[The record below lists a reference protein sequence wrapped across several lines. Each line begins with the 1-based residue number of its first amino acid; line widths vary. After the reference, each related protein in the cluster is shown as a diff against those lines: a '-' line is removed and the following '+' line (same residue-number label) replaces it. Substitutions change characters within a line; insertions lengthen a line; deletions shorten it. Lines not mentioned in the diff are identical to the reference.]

1 MKEYK
6 IKHINFIK
14 SSTTLEQLPP
24 ANKPEYA
31 FAGRSNVGKSSLI
44 NKLTNRTKLA
54 KISQTPGKTRTIN
67 HFIADNDWYLADLP
81 GYGFA
86 KRSKKERKLF
96 QQMIFNYVTGRSNL
110 MVLFVLV
117 DARIPPQQ
125 IDIDFINLL
134 GEHEVPFY
142 IVFTKTDK
150 ISGKQ
155 KEALPDNMFNALQN
169 TWEELPRHFITS
181 SVTKTGCQ
189 DILNEINRLNHSNH
203 VNNFL

>member
-14 SSTTLEQLPP
+14 SSTTLEQCPP
-24 ANKPEYA
+24 ADKPEYA
-31 FAGRSNVGKSSLI
+31 FAGRSNVGKSRLI
-44 NKLTNRTKLA
+44 NSLANRKKLA

-67 HFIADNDWYLADLP
+67 HFVADNTWYLADLP

-86 KRSKKERKLF
+86 KRSKSERSIF
-96 QQMIFNYVTGRSNL
+96 QKMILEYISGRNNM

-117 DARIPPQQ
+117 DSRIPPQKM
-125 IDIDFINLL
+125 DIDFINLL
-134 GEHEVPFY
+134 GKSEVPFY
-142 IVFTKTDK
+142 IIFTKTDK
-150 ISGKQ
+150 ISQKQ
-155 KEALPDNMFNALQN
+155 KNALPDDMFHALHD
-169 TWEELPRHFITS
+169 TWEQLPTYFFTS

-189 DILNEINRLNHSNH
+189 DILNEIDRLNRSKP